1 MKNKFQ
7 FLLPRLLLITAGVGL
22 VTIVIGAIFKI
33 LLLATALFTIGTL
46 VHAKIQKR
54 RVKAASMSQGAIQP
68 GLYAHSGPQHA
79 VMPFENSLQ
88 ANTPKIVPIY

>member
-7 FLLPRLLLITAGVGL
+7 FLLPRLLVITAVAGL

-46 VHAKIQKR
+46 VYTRIQKR
-54 RVKAASMSQGAIQP
+54 RMRAASMPQGAIQP
-68 GLYAHSGPQHA
+68 GLYAHSNPQHA
-79 VMPFENSLQ
+79 VTPLENSLP

>member
-7 FLLPRLLLITAGVGL
+7 FLLPRLLLITAVIGL

-54 RVKAASMSQGAIQP
+54 RMKAA
-68 GLYAHSGPQHA
+68 HSDPQHA
-79 VMPFENSLQ
+79 VMPLENSLQ
-88 ANTPKIVPIY
+88 DTPKIVPIY

>member
-7 FLLPRLLLITAGVGL
+7 FLLPRLLVITAVAGL

-33 LLLATALFTIGTL
+33 LLLATALFAIGTL

-54 RVKAASMSQGAIQP
+54 RMKAAFMSQGAIQP
-68 GLYAHSGPQHA
+68 GLYAHSDPQHA
-79 VMPFENSLQ
+79 IMPLENSLQ